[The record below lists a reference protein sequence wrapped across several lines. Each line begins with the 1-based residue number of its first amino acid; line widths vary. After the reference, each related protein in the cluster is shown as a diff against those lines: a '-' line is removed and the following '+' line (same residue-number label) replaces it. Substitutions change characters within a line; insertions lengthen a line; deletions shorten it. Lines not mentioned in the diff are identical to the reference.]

1 VDVIPSVQEAREML
15 TIYKTTEQGLGVLDE
30 VVRNCWLHVVNPAP
44 HEIERLQALGIPP
57 EFVTYPLDIDER
69 SRVEKENGCMLILL
83 RIPLAHGPAADIP
96 FTTIPLG
103 IVLTGEWILT
113 ICSCDSE
120 IIREF
125 TDGRVRGL
133 VTAKRNR
140 FVLHLLL
147 ASAVKYLHYLR
158 EINKSVESLEDR
170 LQLSM
175 RNRELMDLL
184 RYQKS
189 LVYFTTALKSN
200 EVMMERLQRSQLFK
214 TFPDDEDL
222 LEDVL
227 TENQQAIEMTNIA
240 NNILSSM
247 MDAFASI
254 ISNNL
259 NVVIKFLTAATIV
272 LTVPTLISAFYGMN
286 VDLPFQGWRF
296 AAPAIFLVSVGVA
309 LLVARVFV
317 KRDWM

>member
-1 VDVIPSVQEAREML
+1 MQEARAML
-15 TIYKTTEQGLGVLDE
+15 TIYKTTEQGLAVFDD
-30 VVRNCWLHVVNPAP
+30 VVRNCWIHVVNPSP
-44 HEIERLQALGIPP
+44 QEIERLQSLGIPP

-69 SRVEKENGCMLILL
+69 SRVEKEDGHLLILL
-83 RIPLAHGPAADIP
+83 RVPFAQGPTADIP

-103 IVLTGEWILT
+103 IVVDSGWILT
-113 ICSCDSE
+113 ICGCDNE
-120 IIREF
+120 IVREF
-125 TDGRVRGL
+125 TDGRVKGL

-140 FVLHLLL
+140 FILQLLL

-158 EINKSVESLEDR
+158 EINKAVDSLEDR

-184 RYQKS
+184 RYQKC

-200 EVMMERLQRSQLFK
+200 EVMMERLQRMQLFK

-254 ISNNL
+254 ISNNM
-259 NVVIKFLTAATIV
+259 NVVIKFLTAVTIV
-272 LTVPTLISAFYGMN
+272 LTIPTLISAFYGMN
-286 VDLPFQGWRF
+286 VALPLQEWRY
-296 AAPAIFLVSVGVA
+296 AAPLIFVVSVGVA
-309 LLVARVFV
+309 LLLARVFV